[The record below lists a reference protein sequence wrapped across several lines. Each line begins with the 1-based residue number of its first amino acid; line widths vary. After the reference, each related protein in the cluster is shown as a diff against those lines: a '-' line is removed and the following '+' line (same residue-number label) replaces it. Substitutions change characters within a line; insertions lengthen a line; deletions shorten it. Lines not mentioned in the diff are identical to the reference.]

1 MLIYKIVT
9 KHKTKQN
16 AKTKT
21 NKTSSEKIS
30 CHGLWSGK
38 ARRDFLNNTINPSSP
53 IQKIRVVRLT
63 KYWNENEKKI
73 KGESAVIIH
82 S

>member
-21 NKTSSEKIS
+21 NKTSSEEIS

-53 IQKIRVVRLT
+53 IQKIIAVRLT
-63 KYWNENEKKI
+63 KYWKENEKKI
-73 KGESAVIIH
+73 KGESAVIIY